1 MKKLLAFILAA
12 AMIFA
17 FASCGKDDPEDTTG
31 KDPSQTTADT
41 KAPEDTTGGKE
52 PEVPEASGALDVL
65 NKIWD
70 SFDDEEK
77 FAVIGGMNSEG
88 NIVDGAPGSFSVENA
103 ELLDST
109 LGFPQASASQ
119 IESAASL
126 IFMMNANSFTAGA
139 YQFKN
144 SSDIETLA
152 SAIKDNIMN
161 RQWMCG
167 FPDKLIV
174 ISAGDS
180 IVSAFGNEDFIELF
194 KTKTLAALDGAKLL
208 YEEPIL

>member
-1 MKKLLAFILAA
+1 
-12 AMIFA
+12 
-17 FASCGKDDPEDTTG
+17 
-31 KDPSQTTADT
+31 
-41 KAPEDTTGGKE
+41 
-52 PEVPEASGALDVL
+52 
-65 NKIWD
+65 
-70 SFDDEEK
+70 
-77 FAVIGGMNSEG
+77 
-88 NIVDGAPGSFSVENA
+88 
-103 ELLDST
+103 
-109 LGFPQASASQ
+109 
-119 IESAASL
+119 
-126 IFMMNANSFTAGA
+126 MMNANSFTAGA
-139 YQFKN
+139 YQVKN

>member
-1 MKKLLAFILAA
+1 M
-12 AMIFA
+12 
-17 FASCGKDDPEDTTG
+17 
-31 KDPSQTTADT
+31 
-41 KAPEDTTGGKE
+41 
-52 PEVPEASGALDVL
+52 PEASGALDVL

-77 FAVIGGMNSEG
+77 FAVIGGMDSED

-139 YQFKN
+139 YQVKN

-161 RQWMCG
+161 RRWMCG

>member
-17 FASCGKDDPEDTTG
+17 FASCGKEDPEDTTR
-31 KDPSQTTADT
+31 KDPSQTTEDT
-41 KAPEDTTGGKE
+41 KAPEDTTGGTE
-52 PEVPEASGALDVL
+52 PEVPAASALDVL
-65 NKIWD
+65 NKIWN

-77 FAVIGGMNSEG
+77 FAVIGGMDSED
-88 NIVDGAPGSFSVENA
+88 NIVDGAPGSFSVEKA

-109 LGFPQASASQ
+109 LGFPQDSASK
-119 IESAASL
+119 IDSAASL

-139 YQFKN
+139 YQVKN
-144 SSDIETLA
+144 SSDIETIA
-152 SAIKDNIMN
+152 AAIKDNIMN